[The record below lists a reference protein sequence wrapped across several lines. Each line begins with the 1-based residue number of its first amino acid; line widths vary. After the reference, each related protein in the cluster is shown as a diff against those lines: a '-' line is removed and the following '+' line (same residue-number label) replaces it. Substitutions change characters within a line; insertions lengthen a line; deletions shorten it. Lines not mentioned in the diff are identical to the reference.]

1 MFLSSLQF
9 PRDDMTS
16 VEPAGLINGA
26 VWCVGPSEEGKLPVR
41 TEERAREGKG
51 RERDSSSS
59 PVSNLTSAS
68 EPRMV
73 TCVGTEALT

>member
-26 VWCVGPSEEGKLPVR
+26 VWCVGPSEKGKLPVR
-41 TEERAREGKG
+41 TEERVRERE